1 MMIMILPNSSILSHR
16 LTTFL
21 LFVGCLDVNE
31 ALPLLK
37 HPILKILAS
46 SPTLSITNNDD
57 DNNDDNN
64 NDAN

>member
-1 MMIMILPNSSILSHR
+1 
-16 LTTFL
+16 L
-21 LFVGCLDVNE
+21 LFVGCFDVNE

-57 DNNDDNN
+57 DNSDDNN
-64 NDAN
+64 DDDNDDDNNDAS